1 LSEKEIQ
8 IQTDFNGKEIIIFGI
23 LQKNQDTI
31 ISIKGPNKDTSVLK
45 KERILGFWFNTK
57 RVIYKN
63 LPSLFFISSS
73 KPVEDILSKESI
85 IKEKLYFN
93 ELLVNAITQRDFIDQ
108 KKLEKWNKNLVD
120 LKFSE
125 NLFKE
130 YEFQNVDNKL
140 FQTRIFFPSNSVP
153 GKYKVTIYQ
162 VKNQKIQNKQNRV
175 INIKK
180 SGIGPHS
187 NLCHENKKRN
197 NMHTIE
203 RQKEQLEISG
213 IKSFPNPNL
222 NWLFSSSKKN
232 IQKKPFALIVPGG
245 SKKRLYKRIPNE
257 IFLKI
262 INFLKKKNVLPILIG
277 AKDDEEICKNIKY
290 SEPFVKNFCS
300 KLDIFGVGK
309 LAKDASVSFGNDTG
323 PMHLIAKANK
333 PSFVFFTKHSKPEL
347 CAPRGKKVKIMTF
360 KNDNKKFLNQLIKYT
375 EKII

>member
-1 LSEKEIQ
+1 MRGYLRERKKILIIKFGGLGDCILSIQAIFSIISHHKKRKIVLLTEKPFNHFFFKSKWFQEIVT
-8 IQTDFNGKEIIIFGI
+8 IKRRTFHFLDI
-23 LQKNQDTI
+23 LQ
-31 ISIKGPNKDTSVLK
+31 IKKKMKSSEFEFIYDLQTS
-45 KERILGFWFNTK
+45 K
-57 RVIYKN
+57 RSSSY
-63 LPSLFFISSS
+63 LSLFNDS
-73 KPVEDILSKESI
+73 K
-85 IKEKLYFN
+85 
-93 ELLVNAITQRDFIDQ
+93 
-108 KKLEKWNKNLVD
+108 
-120 LKFSE
+120 
-125 NLFKE
+125 
-130 YEFQNVDNKL
+130 
-140 FQTRIFFPSNSVP
+140 
-153 GKYKVTIYQ
+153 
-162 VKNQKIQNKQNRV
+162 
-175 INIKK
+175 IKK

-309 LAKDASVSFGNDTG
+309 LAKDASISFGNDTG
-323 PMHLIAKANK
+323 PMHLIAKANQ

>member
-1 LSEKEIQ
+1 MKKNYLKKHLSFIIFFIFINNNALSEESYFDLSEKEIQ

-31 ISIKGPNKDTSVLK
+31 ISIKGPNKDTNVLK

-108 KKLEKWNKNLVD
+108 KKLAKWNKNLVD

-140 FQTRIFFPSNSVP
+140 FQTRIFFPSNSIP
-153 GKYKVTIYQ
+153 GKYEVSIYQ
-162 VKNQKIQNKQNRV
+162 VKNQIIQNKQNRV

-180 SGIGPHS
+180 SGIGEKVYKFAYEKPATYGFLS
-187 NLCHENKKRN
+187 
-197 NMHTIE
+197 IFFAI
-203 RQKEQLEISG
+203 ISG
-213 IKSFPNPNL
+213 
-222 NWLFSSSKKN
+222 
-232 IQKKPFALIVPGG
+232 
-245 SKKRLYKRIPNE
+245 
-257 IFLKI
+257 
-262 INFLKKKNVLPILIG
+262 
-277 AKDDEEICKNIKY
+277 
-290 SEPFVKNFCS
+290 
-300 KLDIFGVGK
+300 
-309 LAKDASVSFGNDTG
+309 
-323 PMHLIAKANK
+323 LIAAT
-333 PSFVFFTKHSKPEL
+333 VFRRL
-347 CAPRGKKVKIMTF
+347 
-360 KNDNKKFLNQLIKYT
+360 
-375 EKII
+375 